1 MNVERK
7 RGEAETAAEGRRV
20 GNVERKRGEAETA
33 AEGRRVGN
41 VERKRG
47 EAETAAE
54 GRRVGNLEP
63 IEELYFTSSKANASF
78 EGQAEGLLQ

>member
-1 MNVERK
+1 M
-7 RGEAETAAEGRRV
+7 
-20 GNVERKRGEAETA
+20 
-33 AEGRRVGN
+33 N